1 MAPQG
6 ARTGPRSA
14 RFGVDEMN
22 PKHILETAFAFRAS
36 KVLLTAVELGVFTS
50 LADGSQTAG
59 ALASALGLQGRGAGD
74 FFDALVAL
82 GFLDRDDNGLY
93 ANTVESSAYLDFG
106 STEYIG
112 DLIEYLNGR
121 VYPTWNFLAQA
132 ASGGFGT
139 FYKDRDAFDLFLKGM
154 SGGSRLAGRALA
166 KQFPWQSYNTVID
179 VGSAQGCVAVE
190 LAKAHRHLRGG
201 GFDLKELRDP
211 FESYVRSCGFN
222 DRLKFFSGNFFAD
235 PLPTA
240 DVLILGRVLHDWS
253 VPQRELLLNKAYAAL
268 SDNGALI
275 VYEAFI
281 DESRRKPGGLLS
293 SLNML
298 LQTSDG
304 AEFTTHECRAW
315 MQDAGF
321 VSMDVI
327 PYCRERL
334 YTNSGKDRK
343 HGRIETKRPAQG
355 RPFF

>member
-6 ARTGPRSA
+6 PRTWSRST
-14 RFGVDEMN
+14 RFGADKMT
-22 PKHILETAFAFRAS
+22 PKHILDTAFAFRAS
-36 KVLLTAVELGVFTS
+36 KVLLTAVELGVFKS
-50 LADGSQTAG
+50 LASGPQTAG
-59 ALASALGLQGRGAGD
+59 ALTRTLGLQGRGAED

-82 GFLDRDDNGLY
+82 DFLDRDNNGLY
-93 ANTVESSAYLDFG
+93 ANTLESSAYLDSN

-132 ASGGFGT
+132 LREGAPQRGPAASGGFRI
-139 FYKDRDAFDLFLKGM
+139 FYKDLDEFDFFLKGM

-179 VGSAQGCVAVE
+179 IGSAQGCVAAE
-190 LAKAHRHLRGG
+190 LAKAHRHLSGG
-201 GFDLKELRDP
+201 GFDLEELRDP
-211 FESYVRSCGFN
+211 FESFVRSCGFD

-240 DVLILGRVLHDWS
+240 DVLILGRILHDWS
-253 VPQRELLLNKAYAAL
+253 VPQRELLLRKAHAAL

-281 DESRRKPGGLLS
+281 DDLRRKPGGLLS

-298 LQTSDG
+298 LQTNDG
-304 AEFTTHECRAW
+304 SEFTTRECRAS
-315 MQDAGF
+315 MQEMGF
-321 VSMDVI
+321 GDTYVI
-327 PYCRERL
+327 RL
-334 YTNSGKDRK
+334 TDTHTAVVG
-343 HGRIETKRPAQG
+343 TKRADQEGP
-355 RPFF
+355 

>member
-14 RFGVDEMN
+14 RFGADEMN

-36 KVLLTAVELGVFTS
+36 KVLLTAVELGVFKS
-50 LADGSQTAG
+50 LTGGPQTAG
-59 ALASALGLQGRGAGD
+59 ALAGALGLQGRGAAD

-93 ANTVESSAYLDFG
+93 ANTPASSAYLDSG

-132 ASGGFGT
+132 LREGAPQRGPAASGGFGT
-139 FYKDRDAFDLFLKGM
+139 FYKDRAAFDFFLKGM

-201 GFDLKELRDP
+201 GFDLQELRGP
-211 FESYVRSCGFN
+211 FESYVRSCGFD

-240 DVLILGRVLHDWS
+240 DVLILGRILHDWS
-253 VPQRELLLNKAYAAL
+253 VPQRELLLRKAHAAL

-281 DESRRKPGGLLS
+281 DDSRRKPGGLLS

-315 MQDAGF
+315 MQDVGF
-321 VSMDVI
+321 VGTHVI
-327 PYCRERL
+327 PL
-334 YTNSGKDRK
+334 TDNHAAVVGTKGPDQGKS
-343 HGRIETKRPAQG
+343 
-355 RPFF
+355 